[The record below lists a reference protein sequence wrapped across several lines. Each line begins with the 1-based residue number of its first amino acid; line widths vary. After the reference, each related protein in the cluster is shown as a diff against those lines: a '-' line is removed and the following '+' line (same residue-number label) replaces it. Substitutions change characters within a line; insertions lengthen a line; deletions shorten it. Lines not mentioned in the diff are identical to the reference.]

1 MEKKHAAC
9 PPPLRPLRKKMAA
22 FATAWQAA
30 TPETCGHGEQSRYDT
45 QGEVL
50 IDLKGLCLLHDV
62 SNLALNAG
70 QKRCG
75 FGEDVLLI
83 GKN

>member
-1 MEKKHAAC
+1 MGGGGGKKNDIQKVSTIKRHTHT
-9 PPPLRPLRKKMAA
+9 LHGGEGR
-22 FATAWQAA
+22 
-30 TPETCGHGEQSRYDT
+30 ETCGHGEQSRYDT